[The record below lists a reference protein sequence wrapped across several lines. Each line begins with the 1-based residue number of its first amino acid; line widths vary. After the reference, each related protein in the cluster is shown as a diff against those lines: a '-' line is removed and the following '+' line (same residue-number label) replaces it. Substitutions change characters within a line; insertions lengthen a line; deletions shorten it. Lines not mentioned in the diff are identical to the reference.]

1 MRVRIAY
8 GVNLEDVP
16 SKVKNM
22 IEEAGMNLDGKV
34 QLIKQLVSFVEQK
47 GGMSIASHHITQ
59 IRHSL
64 SDLDTVLADAQAI
77 ADGKKIIARP
87 VDKMYPMGTPED
99 LDYFLNKVN
108 PYGFL

>member
-64 SDLDTVLADAQAI
+64 TDLDTVLADAQAI
-77 ADGKKIIARP
+77 ADGYVKVLESP
-87 VDKMYPMGTPED
+87 SEMEQPLPEPQTKD
-99 LDYFLNKVN
+99 PLDVRE
-108 PYGFL
+108 G